1 MHRGIKLSGKEIMDF
16 HVFLSW
22 KQRYAIT
29 IGADYREEASGFF
42 SCGVA
47 VKFSKLN
54 IP

>member
-29 IGADYREEASGFF
+29 IGADYREVSGFF
-42 SCGVA
+42 SCG
-47 VKFSKLN
+47 KT
-54 IP
+54 P